1 MTDVVIRRVRA
12 WATTT
17 DEEPIDSEEA
27 WAAWAKQPRP
37 LGRDG
42 KPAVAFLPPAVR
54 RRASRLTRLMLE
66 TAFACT
72 TDEERGTVRSVFA
85 SRHGAIHVAIEILAS
100 LAREEAVSPLQ
111 FSHSVHNAQAGL
123 FSIAA
128 GNREA
133 SSSIAAGADTFA
145 HGFLEAV
152 LQLAR
157 RPAQPVL
164 LVTGDEPIPEN
175 LAHLI
180 EEPEAAYATAL
191 LLASDGPGTRLRFS
205 LEPNLAPH
213 KQREWPDAIEFV
225 RFVLSDEPE
234 LSLESGRRRWRWE
247 RAGSA
252 D

>member
-1 MTDVVIRRVRA
+1 MSEVVLRRVRA

-17 DEEPIDSEEA
+17 EETPLDSDEA
-27 WAAWAKQPRP
+27 WAAWVKNPRP
-37 LGRDG
+37 LGREG
-42 KPAVAFLPPAVR
+42 KPPVAFLPPAVR

-72 TDEERGTVRSVFA
+72 TDEERGTVRTVFA
-85 SRHGAIHVAIEILAS
+85 SRHGAIHVAIKILAS
-100 LAREEAVSPLQ
+100 IAREEAVSPLQ

-152 LQLAR
+152 LQLER
-157 RPAQPVL
+157 RPEQAVL

-180 EEPEAAYATAL
+180 EEPEAAYSTAL
-191 LLASDGPGTRLRFS
+191 LLARGGPGTRLRFT
-205 LEPNLAPH
+205 LEASGAPH
-213 KQREWPDAIEFV
+213 KQRDWPDAIEFV
-225 RFVLSDEPE
+225 RFALSDEPE

-247 RAGSA
+247 RIGDA